1 MGKAKGNITNWKLY
15 NSALKQRG
23 SLTFW
28 MDEKAIELW
37 NNTERSGRRGRSHT
51 YSDTAIATALMIK
64 GVFKLP
70 LRALEGFIN
79 SLFRLLKVDLK
90 SPDYSCISKR
100 AKTVEVNYRLPSQG
114 QAAHLVIDATGLK
127 VFGEGEW
134 KVRKHGAEKRRVW
147 RKLHMAV
154 DAQSH
159 QIVSAEVSMDWV
171 HDSEVLPTLLRP
183 LRRKVK
189 AVSADGAY
197 DTRQSYQEVQ
207 RKKAVALIPP
217 RKNAGMWEAG
227 HPRNVA
233 VKALKQGELENW
245 KRDNAYHLRSLS
257 ETAMYRFKQLLS
269 DKLSLRCYN
278 AQVGEIMA
286 GVCALN
292 KMSRLGMPVRQLAE

>member
-1 MGKAKGNITNWKLY
+1 
-15 NSALKQRG
+15 
-23 SLTFW
+23 
-28 MDEKAIELW
+28 MDEAAISQW
-37 NNTERSGRRGRSHT
+37 YNTEQSGRRGRSQT
-51 YSDTAIATALMIK
+51 YSDKAIATALMIK
-64 GVFKLP
+64 GIFKLP
-70 LRALEGFIN
+70 LRALEGFIH

-90 SPDYSCISKR
+90 SPGYSCISKR
-100 AKTVEVNYRLPSQG
+100 AKTVEVNYRLPSHG
-114 QAAHLVIDATGLK
+114 QAAHLAIDAIGLK

-147 RKLHMAV
+147 RKLHLAV
-154 DAQSH
+154 DAATH

-183 LRRKVK
+183 LRRKIS

-197 DTRQSYQEVQ
+197 DTRQSYHEVQ
-207 RKKAVALIPP
+207 RKQAIALIPP
-217 RKNAGMWEAG
+217 RKNAGLWEKG
-227 HPRNVA
+227 HPRNAA
-233 VKALKQGELENW
+233 VQALKQGELESW

-292 KMSRLGMPVRQLAE
+292 KVSRLGMPARQVDE

>member
-1 MGKAKGNITNWKLY
+1 
-15 NSALKQRG
+15 
-23 SLTFW
+23 
-28 MDEKAIELW
+28 
-37 NNTERSGRRGRSHT
+37 
-51 YSDTAIATALMIK
+51 
-64 GVFKLP
+64 
-70 LRALEGFIN
+70 
-79 SLFRLLKVDLK
+79 LK

-154 DAQSH
+154 DGQSH
-159 QIVSAEVSMDWV
+159 QI
-171 HDSEVLPTLLRP
+171 
-183 LRRKVK
+183 
-189 AVSADGAY
+189 VSADGAY
-197 DTRQSYQEVQ
+197 DTRQSYQEAQ

-292 KMSRLGMPVRQLAE
+292 KMSRLGMPARQLAE

>member
-1 MGKAKGNITNWKLY
+1 MGKPKGKITNWREY
-15 NSALKQRG
+15 NNALKQRG
-23 SLTFW
+23 SLIFW
-28 MDEKAIELW
+28 MDEEAIGSW
-37 NNTERSGRRGRSHT
+37 YNTKPSGCRGRSQT

-70 LRALEGFIN
+70 LRALEGFLN

-100 AKTVEVNYRLPSQG
+100 AKTVEVNYRQPSQG

-147 RKLHMAV
+147 RKLHLAV
-154 DAQSH
+154 DAATH
-159 QIVSAEVSMDWV
+159 QLVSAEVSMDWV

-197 DTRQSYQEVQ
+197 DTRQSYQEVL
-207 RKKAVALIPP
+207 RKKATPLIPP
-217 RKNAGMWEAG
+217 RKNAGLWELG
-227 HPRNVA
+227 HPRNNA
-233 VKALKQGELENW
+233 VKALKKGELESW
-245 KRDNAYHLRSLS
+245 KHDNAYHLRSLS

-286 GVCALN
+286 GVSALN
-292 KMSRLGMPVRQLAE
+292 KMSRLGMPARQVTE